1 MSWWQRSASLLES
14 HAVGTSRDDF
24 IAPCATAEPQPAP
37 PPPATPAPPFALALS
52 GGGFRATL
60 CAVGVARFMADA
72 GLLAR
77 LRYSSSV
84 SGGSVANGILACGYR
99 DVAEHGFTGQA
110 FDAHVLDPLV
120 RRISRSSLAK
130 KLIRGLPQTF
140 GRRTRT
146 DLLAEALD
154 AWWFDGRMLADL
166 PADVRWIFNASNMT
180 TGVGFGF
187 ERDVVGDYVIGRLST
202 AQLPVGLATAV
213 AASAA
218 VPGPFAEVVIDA
230 PFPCADGRAAR
241 LLDGG
246 AYDNSGL
253 QPLDDVTDACLVA
266 VNAGGTFRVGK
277 LGRVPI
283 VRDLQRANAI
293 LYKQSTGLRR
303 EFMVDRYQAWEQATT
318 AHQTP
323 PSFGRLGVLFS
334 LGTSIEQLPDEW
346 AEGRPEGDAKLREEL
361 ANVPTSF
368 DRFPAELCERLIYRG
383 WWLTGATLSRY
394 HRDLLPAALPAW
406 RALS

>member
-1 MSWWQRSASLLES
+1 MSWWRRSASLLES
-14 HAVGTSRDDF
+14 HAVGTSSDDF
-24 IAPCATAEPQPAP
+24 ITPCAAGPQPTP
-37 PPPATPAPPFALALS
+37 PPAATPAPPFALALS

-60 CAVGVARFMADA
+60 CAVGVARFLADA

-84 SGGSVANGILACGYR
+84 SGGSVANGILACAYR
-99 DVAEHGFTGQA
+99 DVADRGFTGQA

-120 RRISRSSLAK
+120 RRISAGSLTK
-130 KLIRGLPQTF
+130 KRIRGLPLTL
-140 GRRTRT
+140 GHRTRT

-154 AWWFDGRMLADL
+154 EWWFDGRMLADL

-187 ERDVVGDYVIGRLST
+187 ERDVVGDYVFGRLST
-202 AQLPVGLATAV
+202 AQLPVRLTTAV

-218 VPGPFAEVVIDA
+218 VPGAFAEVVIDA

-253 QPLDDVTDACLVA
+253 QPLDDLTDVCLVA
-266 VNAGGTFRVGK
+266 LNAGGTFRVGQ
-277 LGRVPI
+277 LGRVPV

-303 EFMVDRYQAWEQATT
+303 EFMVDRYQAWEQATL
-318 AHQTP
+318 AHQTT

-334 LGTSIEQLPDEW
+334 LGTSMEKVPEEW
-346 AEGRPEGDAKLREEL
+346 AESRPEADAKLREQL

-368 DRFPAELCERLIYRG
+368 DRFPADLCERLIHRG
-383 WWLTGATLSRY
+383 WWLTGATLSQY
-394 HRDLLPAALPAW
+394 HRDLLPAALPVW
-406 RALS
+406 RSLS

>member
-1 MSWWQRSASLLES
+1 M
-14 HAVGTSRDDF
+14 
-24 IAPCATAEPQPAP
+24 
-37 PPPATPAPPFALALS
+37 
-52 GGGFRATL
+52 
-60 CAVGVARFMADA
+60 ARFLADA

-99 DVAEHGFTGQA
+99 DVADRGFTGQA

-130 KLIRGLPQTF
+130 KLIRGLPRTL
-140 GRRTRT
+140 GHRTRT

-154 AWWFDGRMLADL
+154 EWWFDGRMLADL

-187 ERDVVGDYVIGRLST
+187 ERDVVGDYVFGRLST
-202 AQLPVGLATAV
+202 AQLPVRLTTAV

-218 VPGPFAEVVIDA
+218 VPGAFAEVVIDA

-253 QPLDDVTDACLVA
+253 QPLDDLTDACLVA

-277 LGRVPI
+277 LGRVPV

-318 AHQTP
+318 RP
-323 PSFGRLGVLFS
+323 PDDAELRSPRRPLRPGHLDREGARRVGRRPARSGREAARAARQRADLVRQVPGGALRASDPSRLVADGRDPQPLS
-334 LGTSIEQLPDEW
+334 PRSAAGRAPGLAPAVVAGGDQLPM
-346 AEGRPEGDAKLREEL
+346 
-361 ANVPTSF
+361 
-368 DRFPAELCERLIYRG
+368 
-383 WWLTGATLSRY
+383 
-394 HRDLLPAALPAW
+394 
-406 RALS
+406 

>member
-1 MSWWQRSASLLES
+1 MSWWKPSGSPLQSNS
-14 HAVGTSRDDF
+14 VGTSSNDS
-24 IAPCATAEPQPAP
+24 IVPCATEDPKPR
-37 PPPATPAPPFALALS
+37 PPPAASPAPPFALALS

-60 CAVGVARFMADA
+60 CAMGVARFVADA
-72 GLLAR
+72 GLLSR

-84 SGGSVANGILACGYR
+84 SGGSIANGILACGYR
-99 DVAEHGFTGQA
+99 AVADHGFTGEA

-120 RRISRSSLAK
+120 RRISRSSLMR
-130 KLIRGLPQTF
+130 KLLLGVPRTL

-154 AWWFDGRMLADL
+154 EWWFDRRTLADL
-166 PADVRWIFNASNMT
+166 PAEVRWIFNASNMT

-187 ERDVVGDYVIGRLST
+187 ERDVVGDYVFGWLST
-202 AQLPVGLATAV
+202 TDLPLRLATAA

-218 VPGPFAEVVIDA
+218 VPGAFAEVVIDA
-230 PFPCADGRAAR
+230 PFPCACGREAR

-253 QPLDDVTDACLVA
+253 QPLDDVADTFLVA

-303 EFMVDRYQAWEQATT
+303 QFMVDRFQAFEHVPAG
-318 AHQTP
+318 QTP
-323 PSFGRLGVLFS
+323 PSFGREGVLFS
-334 LGTSIEQLPDEW
+334 LGTSMEEVPGEW
-346 AEGRPEGDAKLREEL
+346 AEGRPEADAQLRQEL
-361 ANVPTSF
+361 ADVPTSF
-368 DRFPAELCERLIYRG
+368 DRFAPDLCERLIYRG

-394 HRDLLPAALPAW
+394 HRELLPAALPAW
-406 RALS
+406 RAL